1 VADTTDAPLD
11 ASGAVVAFSSAP
23 VVPAS
28 SSAGK
33 SGASRDAFVARPSAG
48 PSGAP
53 GELRF
58 TGAAQF
64 RARLV
69 LATLA
74 RRPLR
79 IDRIGGDDGDALLFG
94 FLARAQL
101 CEQQCVR
108 RADRAGHGKSF
119 AGTQRGQ
126 VHWGNSRMGAEL

>member
-1 VADTTDAPLD
+1 MKRRRPGAAPGASVPAPSHPPRVADTTDAPLD

-79 IDRIGGDDGDALLFG
+79 IDGIRDADAGAPGVGGAWSRRRGSFG
-94 FLARAQL
+94 FAA
-101 CEQQCVR
+101 V
-108 RADRAGHGKSF
+108 F
-119 AGTQRGQ
+119 APR
-126 VHWGNSRMGAEL
+126 